1 MNRPPGRGA
10 PSQFALAPVKST
22 TMANPHSWATFNE
35 LFADHAMFASQW
47 PKIMDGYAG
56 PNALEPALVEAAM
69 VAVNSVKDCSF

>member
-1 MNRPPGRGA
+1 VGSGNRPTRTVA
-10 PSQFALAPVKST
+10 SASRHIYI
-22 TMANPHSWATFNE
+22 MANPHSWATFNE